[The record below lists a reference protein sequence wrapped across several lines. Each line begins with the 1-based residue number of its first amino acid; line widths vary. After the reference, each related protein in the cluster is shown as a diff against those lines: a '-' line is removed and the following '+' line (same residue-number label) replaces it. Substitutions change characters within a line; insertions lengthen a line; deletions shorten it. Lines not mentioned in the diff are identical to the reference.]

1 MEYMKDYDLC
11 YNIEYVPFNSEEHFG
26 AAGELAYRQDC
37 KQKNID
43 FKLVINIDS
52 PGHIG
57 SKAAISSYNLG
68 KNIGA
73 ILNGLLN
80 EHSQIVAGADWYS
93 GDHAVYAMNG
103 VPCIA
108 VTSSDLFDV
117 ALEAVHTPKDT
128 VDNVENECVVSE

>member
-1 MEYMKDYDLC
+1 MRKIFHQELCILDMEYMKDYDLC

-57 SKAAISSYNLG
+57 SKAVH
-68 KNIGA
+68 
-73 ILNGLLN
+73 LLR
-80 EHSQIVAGADWYS
+80 
-93 GDHAVYAMNG
+93 
-103 VPCIA
+103 
-108 VTSSDLFDV
+108 
-117 ALEAVHTPKDT
+117 
-128 VDNVENECVVSE
+128 